1 MLLREDVGRHNALD
15 KIIGNALTQDLLP
28 LQNKILLMSSRASF
42 ELIQKAAMARIP
54 VVATIGAP
62 SSLAVQMAKQF
73 GITLI
78 GFLRGEQFNV
88 YAGEI
93 I

>member
-1 MLLREDVGRHNALD
+1 
-15 KIIGNALTQDLLP
+15 
-28 LQNKILLMSSRASF
+28 
-42 ELIQKAAMARIP
+42 MARIP

-88 YAGEI
+88 YAGSERI
-93 I
+93 NVNFVWATPSEFGFVRLMDLQDCTHISVI